1 MNENELVKLIVDTLH
16 SDVTWIDGI
25 DKDIIAEVI
34 RLTSSLEDIKSPS
47 NKTPLRDVLSPS
59 QKQQLNNFFNSIQK
73 QALAS
78 QIRQR
83 IEKGAT
89 YTQLTAVV
97 KQQLS
102 IPHYNKFEKNWTQ
115 CYEKTR
121 I

>member
-78 QIRQR
+78 QVLRQIKKKR
-83 IEKGAT
+83 CNIYTINSTCQAT
-89 YTQLTAVV
+89 TICTTLQ
-97 KQQLS
+97 
-102 IPHYNKFEKNWTQ
+102 
-115 CYEKTR
+115 
-121 I
+121 

>member
-1 MNENELVKLIVDTLH
+1 MTEDELVKLIVDTLH
-16 SDVTWIDGI
+16 SDVTWIDRF

-34 RLTSSLEDIKSPS
+34 RITSSLDDIKSPS

-73 QALAS
+73 QTLAN
-78 QIRQR
+78 QVRQR
-83 IEKGAT
+83 IKKGAT

-102 IPHYNKFEKNWTQ
+102 VPHYNKFINELDTML
-115 CYEKTR
+115 
-121 I
+121 